1 MKTNRIIWCCCAV
14 SVAAVICLAKDK
26 ILLKA
31 TPKSA
36 PIVAPATE
44 TSAAKK
50 SPEVNRLPVIGHLE
64 TRDKVVTI
72 QSGPNGLLYL
82 VKTKDGK
89 ILHENLSEEQL
100 KAQAPEIHELIKTSV
115 AGKDGVYMDGRVT
128 VTQPT
133 RRGHAD
139 SNKDGAFMDG
149 RLTISK

>member
-1 MKTNRIIWCCCAV
+1 M
-14 SVAAVICLAKDK
+14 
-26 ILLKA
+26 
-31 TPKSA
+31 
-36 PIVAPATE
+36 APATE

>member
-1 MKTNRIIWCCCAV
+1 M
-14 SVAAVICLAKDK
+14 ICLAKDK

-31 TPKSA
+31 TPKAA

-115 AGKDGVYMDGRVT
+115 AGTSGKDGVYMDGRVT
-128 VTQPT
+128 VTKPT
-133 RRGHAD
+133 PRGHAD

-149 RLTISK
+149 RLTK

>member
-1 MKTNRIIWCCCAV
+1 M
-14 SVAAVICLAKDK
+14 ICLAKDK

-31 TPKSA
+31 TPKAA

-64 TRDKVVTI
+64 TRDKIVTI

-115 AGKDGVYMDGRVT
+115 AGTSGKDGVYMDGRVT
-128 VTQPT
+128 VTKPT
-133 RRGHAD
+133 PRGHAD

-149 RLTISK
+149 RLTK

>member
-1 MKTNRIIWCCCAV
+1 M
-14 SVAAVICLAKDK
+14 ICLAKDK

-64 TRDKVVTI
+64 TRDKIVTI

-89 ILHENLSEEQL
+89 VLHESLSEEQL

-115 AGKDGVYMDGRVT
+115 AGTSGKDGVYMDGRVT
-128 VTQPT
+128 VTKPT
-133 RRGHAD
+133 PRGHAD

-149 RLTISK
+149 RLTK

>member
-1 MKTNRIIWCCCAV
+1 MT
-14 SVAAVICLAKDK
+14 
-26 ILLKA
+26 
-31 TPKSA
+31 
-36 PIVAPATE
+36 PATE

-50 SPEVNRLPVIGHLE
+50 SAEVSRLPVVGHLE
-64 TRDKVVTI
+64 TRDKIVTI

-89 ILHENLSEEQL
+89 VLHESLSEEQL

-115 AGKDGVYMDGRVT
+115 AGTSGKDGVYMDGRVT

-133 RRGHAD
+133 GRGHAD

>member
-1 MKTNRIIWCCCAV
+1 MHTNRIIGLVCAV
-14 SVAAVICLAKDK
+14 SIAAMICLAKDK

-115 AGKDGVYMDGRVT
+115 AGASSKNGGYMDAR
-128 VTQPT
+128 
-133 RRGHAD
+133 D
-139 SNKDGAFMDG
+139 
-149 RLTISK
+149 

>member
-1 MKTNRIIWCCCAV
+1 M
-14 SVAAVICLAKDK
+14 ICLAKDK

-115 AGKDGVYMDGRVT
+115 AGMSG
-128 VTQPT
+128 
-133 RRGHAD
+133 
-139 SNKDGAFMDG
+139 KDGAFMDG
-149 RLTISK
+149 RVTQTQSTRRGQADSNKGGAFTDGRVR

>member
-1 MKTNRIIWCCCAV
+1 M
-14 SVAAVICLAKDK
+14 ICLAKDK

-115 AGKDGVYMDGRVT
+115 AGTSGKDGVYMDGRVT
-128 VTQPT
+128 VTKPT
-133 RRGHAD
+133 PRGHAD

-149 RLTISK
+149 RLTK

>member
-1 MKTNRIIWCCCAV
+1 M
-14 SVAAVICLAKDK
+14 ICLAKDK

-36 PIVAPATE
+36 PIAAPATE

-115 AGKDGVYMDGRVT
+115 AGASSKNGGYMDAR
-128 VTQPT
+128 
-133 RRGHAD
+133 D
-139 SNKDGAFMDG
+139 
-149 RLTISK
+149 

>member
-1 MKTNRIIWCCCAV
+1 M
-14 SVAAVICLAKDK
+14 ICLAKDK

-64 TRDKVVTI
+64 TRDKIVTI

-115 AGKDGVYMDGRVT
+115 AGTSGKDGVYMDGRVT
-128 VTQPT
+128 VTKPT
-133 RRGHAD
+133 PRGHAD

-149 RLTISK
+149 RLTK